1 MSQPVSRP
9 PSSPEAARSDV
20 PPALSADRPAGFPEH
35 EPGPPQAPSHS
46 EIEREIERSERALA
60 ALAATRAL
68 ARAAFTDSQ
77 LAAEDAK
84 AAEPVA
90 DTGDTDDTDDGWV
103 RTEYVAFEHTFP
115 PADDTPPR
123 NLVGGSFDP
132 GIASQQGRTFPGA
145 SMADASLKTRTGA
158 QARFLHEARHA
169 PRSEPSTPGGAQP
182 DKPAGHPARRASA
195 PLQARSR
202 ASAPVRAP
210 AREGLR
216 FALAAGLGAVL
227 VLAAALLGASLLLRW
242 TQRRALAP
250 LIALSRLAERV
261 ASSQDY
267 SLRAPVR
274 EQDEVGRLAERFN
287 GMLRRIEVWH
297 EDMNQQLAQ
306 EQQTG
311 RAMQQLA
318 HRDTLTGLPNRL
330 AFELTLERLF
340 VDLHH
345 PGHAGGQR
353 LALLF
358 IDLDNFKH
366 VNDSLGH
373 AAGDTVLVEVSRRM
387 GSVLRASDTL
397 FRLGGDEFALLVADV
412 AEAEAVEQ
420 LAGRLIAS
428 VREPL
433 VVQGQVQPVG
443 ATVGLAFV
451 PDDATDPESL
461 LCAADAAMYAAK
473 HAGKNTYRRASRAPA
488 AGP

>member
-1 MSQPVSRP
+1 MGAALLL
-9 PSSPEAARSDV
+9 SS
-20 PPALSADRPAGFPEH
+20 L
-35 EPGPPQAPSHS
+35 
-46 EIEREIERSERALA
+46 ALA
-60 ALAATRAL
+60 AWVYHSLREAQIRSAEQSAQLLAENVAPALAFHDRQATRDAL
-68 ARAAFTDSQ
+68 
-77 LAAEDAK
+77 
-84 AAEPVA
+84 V
-90 DTGDTDDTDDGWV
+90 
-103 RTEYVAFEHTFP
+103 TF
-115 PADDTPPR
+115 
-123 NLVGGSFDP
+123 
-132 GIASQQGRTFPGA
+132 
-145 SMADASLKTRTGA
+145 
-158 QARFLHEARHA
+158 
-169 PRSEPSTPGGAQP
+169 
-182 DKPAGHPARRASA
+182 
-195 PLQARSR
+195 SR
-202 ASAPVRAP
+202 
-210 AREGLR
+210 REGLQGLVVR
-216 FALAAGLGAVL
+216 QPSGETFAHWPDAAVSAPWRDMPVQVDWQGLRLVMPVQLHGERLGSLAWVESFDALNDTLLRLAAGAVL
-227 VLAAALLGASLLLRW
+227 VLGLALLGASLLLRW

-267 SLRAPVR
+267 SLRAAVR
-274 EQDEVGRLAERFN
+274 EDDEVGRLTERFN

-318 HRDTLTGLPNRL
+318 HCDALTGLPNRL
-330 AFELTLERLF
+330 AFELTLERVF

-345 PGHAGGQR
+345 PQHVGGQR

-358 IDLDNFKH
+358 IDLDNFKQ

-373 AAGDTVLVEVSRRM
+373 AAGDVVLTEVSRRM
-387 GSVLRASDTL
+387 SAVLRASDTL

-412 AEAEAVEQ
+412 SEPAPVEQ
-420 LAGRLIAS
+420 LAERLIAS

-433 VVQGQVQPVG
+433 VMQGQVQPVG

-473 HAGKNTYRRASRAPA
+473 HAGKNTYRRAGSAPP

>member
-1 MSQPVSRP
+1 MA
-9 PSSPEAARSDV
+9 SSPAERRSRRRPSLVRRLTRLSVAVMGAALLLSSLALAGWVYLSLREAQLKSAEQSAQLLAENV
-20 PPALSADRPAGFPEH
+20 APALAFHDQQATRDALIAFSRREGLQNLVVR
-35 EPGPPQAPSHS
+35 EPGGETFAHWPD
-46 EIEREIERSERALA
+46 A
-60 ALAATRAL
+60 A
-68 ARAAFTDSQ
+68 
-77 LAAEDAK
+77 
-84 AAEPVA
+84 
-90 DTGDTDDTDDGWV
+90 
-103 RTEYVAFEHTFP
+103 
-115 PADDTPPR
+115 
-123 NLVGGSFDP
+123 
-132 GIASQQGRTFPGA
+132 
-145 SMADASLKTRTGA
+145 
-158 QARFLHEARHA
+158 
-169 PRSEPSTPGGAQP
+169 
-182 DKPAGHPARRASA
+182 ASA
-195 PLQARSR
+195 PWSDT
-202 ASAPVRAP
+202 PVQVRWQ
-210 AREGLR
+210 GLR
-216 FALAAGLGAVL
+216 LVVPVQLHGERIGSLAWAESFEALNATLLRLAAGAVT
-227 VLAAALLGASLLLRW
+227 VLALSLLGASLLLRW

-261 ASSQDY
+261 ATSQDY

-274 EQDEVGRLAERFN
+274 EHDEVGRLAERFN

-345 PGHAGGQR
+345 PGHVGGQR

-373 AAGDTVLVEVSRRM
+373 AAGDAVLVEVSRRM

-412 AEAEAVEQ
+412 AEPDAVEQ
-420 LAGRLIAS
+420 LAGRLITS

>member
-1 MSQPVSRP
+1 MGAAMLMSSLALSAWVHHSLREAQIRSAEQSAQLLAENVAPALAFHDDRATRDALVAFSRREGLESLVVRQPGGEVFVSW
-9 PSSPEAARSDV
+9 PEAA
-20 PPALSADRPAGFPEH
+20 
-35 EPGPPQAPSHS
+35 
-46 EIEREIERSERALA
+46 
-60 ALAATRAL
+60 
-68 ARAAFTDSQ
+68 
-77 LAAEDAK
+77 
-84 AAEPVA
+84 
-90 DTGDTDDTDDGWV
+90 
-103 RTEYVAFEHTFP
+103 
-115 PADDTPPR
+115 
-123 NLVGGSFDP
+123 
-132 GIASQQGRTFPGA
+132 
-145 SMADASLKTRTGA
+145 
-158 QARFLHEARHA
+158 
-169 PRSEPSTPGGAQP
+169 
-182 DKPAGHPARRASA
+182 ASA
-195 PLQARSR
+195 AWSDAPLRVDWQ
-202 ASAPVRAP
+202 
-210 AREGLR
+210 GLR
-216 FALAAGLGAVL
+216 LVVPVQLHGERIGNLAWAESFEALNATLLRLAAGAGL
-227 VLAAALLGASLLLRW
+227 VLALSLLGAGLLLRW

-261 ASSQDY
+261 ATSQDY

-274 EQDEVGRLAERFN
+274 ENDEVGRLAERFN

-297 EDMNQQLAQ
+297 EDMNEQLAQ

-345 PGHAGGQR
+345 PQHAGGQR

-358 IDLDNFKH
+358 IDLDNFKL

-373 AAGDTVLVEVSRRM
+373 AAGDGVLVEVSRRM

-412 AEAEAVEQ
+412 AEAESVEQ

-473 HAGKNTYRRASRAPA
+473 HAGKNTYRRASRAPS

>member
-1 MSQPVSRP
+1 MGAALLL
-9 PSSPEAARSDV
+9 SSLALAGWVYLSLREAQLKSAEQSAQLLAENLA
-20 PPALSADRPAGFPEH
+20 PALAFHDHQATRDALVAFSRREGLQSLLVR
-35 EPGPPQAPSHS
+35 EPGGEAFSRWPDD
-46 EIEREIERSERALA
+46 A
-60 ALAATRAL
+60 ALAPW
-68 ARAAFTDSQ
+68 S
-77 LAAEDAK
+77 
-84 AAEPVA
+84 
-90 DTGDTDDTDDGWV
+90 
-103 RTEYVAFEHTFP
+103 
-115 PADDTPPR
+115 DTP
-123 NLVGGSFDP
+123 V
-132 GIASQQGRTFPGA
+132 Q
-145 SMADASLKTRTGA
+145 
-158 QARFLHEARHA
+158 
-169 PRSEPSTPGGAQP
+169 
-182 DKPAGHPARRASA
+182 
-195 PLQARSR
+195 
-202 ASAPVRAP
+202 VRWQ
-210 AREGLR
+210 GLR
-216 FALAAGLGAVL
+216 LVVPVQLHGEHIGSLAWTESFEALNATLLRLAAGAVT
-227 VLAAALLGASLLLRW
+227 VLALSLLGASLLLRW

-261 ASSQDY
+261 ATSQDY

-274 EQDEVGRLAERFN
+274 EHDEVGRLAERFN

-297 EDMNQQLAQ
+297 EDMNERLAQ
-306 EQQTG
+306 ERESGQ
-311 RAMQQLA
+311 AMQQLA

-345 PGHAGGQR
+345 PQHVGGQR

-373 AAGDTVLVEVSRRM
+373 AAGDAVLVEVSRRM

-412 AEAEAVEQ
+412 AEAETVEH

-433 VVQGQVQPVG
+433 VIQGQVQPVG

-473 HAGKNTYRRASRAPA
+473 HAGKNTYRRARGGPP

>member
-1 MSQPVSRP
+1 MGAALLL
-9 PSSPEAARSDV
+9 SS
-20 PPALSADRPAGFPEH
+20 L
-35 EPGPPQAPSHS
+35 
-46 EIEREIERSERALA
+46 ALA
-60 ALAATRAL
+60 AWVHHSLREAQIRSVGQSAQLLAENVAPALAFHDRQATRDAL
-68 ARAAFTDSQ
+68 VTFSRHEGLQ
-77 LAAEDAK
+77 GL
-84 AAEPVA
+84 V
-90 DTGDTDDTDDGWV
+90 V
-103 RTEYVAFEHTFP
+103 RE
-115 PADDTPPR
+115 
-123 NLVGGSFDP
+123 
-132 GIASQQGRTFPGA
+132 
-145 SMADASLKTRTGA
+145 
-158 QARFLHEARHA
+158 
-169 PRSEPSTPGGAQP
+169 PGGEVFAAWP
-182 DKPAGHPARRASA
+182 DAAASA
-195 PLQARSR
+195 PWSDAPLQ
-202 ASAPVRAP
+202 VGWQ
-210 AREGLR
+210 GLR
-216 FALAAGLGAVL
+216 VVVPVQLHGERLGSLAWAESFDALNDTLLRLAAGAVT
-227 VLAAALLGASLLLRW
+227 VLALALLGASLLLRW

-261 ASSQDY
+261 ATSQDY

-274 EQDEVGRLAERFN
+274 ENDEVGRLAERFN

-345 PGHAGGQR
+345 PQHVGGQR

-373 AAGDTVLVEVSRRM
+373 AAGDAVLTEVSRRM
-387 GSVLRASDTL
+387 SGVLRASDTL

-412 AEAEAVEQ
+412 AEPEAVEH
-420 LAGRLIAS
+420 LAARLIAG
-428 VREPL
+428 VAEPL
-433 VVQGQVQPVG
+433 VIQGQVQPVG

-451 PDDATDPESL
+451 PDDATDPQSL

-473 HAGKNTYRRASRAPA
+473 HAGKNTYRRATSDSS

>member
-1 MSQPVSRP
+1 MG
-9 PSSPEAARSDV
+9 ATLL
-20 PPALSADRPAGFPEH
+20 LSAL
-35 EPGPPQAPSHS
+35 
-46 EIEREIERSERALA
+46 ALA
-60 ALAATRAL
+60 AWVHHSLREAQLKSAQQSAQLLAENLAPALAFHDRQATRDAL
-68 ARAAFTDSQ
+68 
-77 LAAEDAK
+77 
-84 AAEPVA
+84 
-90 DTGDTDDTDDGWV
+90 
-103 RTEYVAFEHTFP
+103 VAFSRREGLQS
-115 PADDTPPR
+115 
-123 NLVGGSFDP
+123 LVVR
-132 GIASQQGRTFPGA
+132 Q
-145 SMADASLKTRTGA
+145 
-158 QARFLHEARHA
+158 
-169 PRSEPSTPGGAQP
+169 PGGEDFAYWP
-182 DKPAGHPARRASA
+182 DAAASA
-195 PLQARSR
+195 PWADAPLQVDWR
-202 ASAPVRAP
+202 
-210 AREGLR
+210 GLR
-216 FALAAGLGAVL
+216 LVVPVQLQDERIGSLAWAESFDALNATLLRLGAGAIT
-227 VLAAALLGASLLLRW
+227 VLALSLLGASLLLRW

-261 ASSQDY
+261 ATSQDY

-274 EQDEVGRLAERFN
+274 EHDEVGRLAERFN

-345 PGHAGGQR
+345 PQHAGAQR

-358 IDLDNFKH
+358 IDLDNFKG

-373 AAGDTVLVEVSRRM
+373 AAGDAVLVEVSRRM
-387 GSVLRASDTL
+387 SGVLRASDTL

-412 AEAEAVEQ
+412 AEPEAVEH

-433 VVQGQVQPVG
+433 VVQGEVQPVG

-451 PDDATDPESL
+451 PDDATDPQSL

-473 HAGKNTYRRASRAPA
+473 HAGKNTYRRANGEQA
-488 AGP
+488 AGS